1 VCVRSTV
8 NTLFRSKEFPGRA
21 SYPCSDLCCA
31 SRKVV
36 THDQRRVQ
44 IDGKSSKYVSPD
56 SNRSHNARSLRVG
69 FMSID
74 ASKKSEVF
82 PSLCRDVCASN
93 NGKGVSR

>member
-1 VCVRSTV
+1 M

-21 SYPCSDLCCA
+21 SYLCSDLCCA

-56 SNRSHNARSLRVG
+56 SNRSHNARSFRVD
-69 FMSID
+69 FMSMP
-74 ASKKSEVF
+74 AKRAKCFRSFAETF
-82 PSLCRDVCASN
+82 CARN